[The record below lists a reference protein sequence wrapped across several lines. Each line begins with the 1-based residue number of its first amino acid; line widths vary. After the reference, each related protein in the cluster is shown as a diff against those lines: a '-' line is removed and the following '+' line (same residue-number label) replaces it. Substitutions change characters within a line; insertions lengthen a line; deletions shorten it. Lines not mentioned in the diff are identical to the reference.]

1 MKQIVIAFLLCFC
14 ISLTADA
21 HNLLKPQTWENF
33 EPVWMENF
41 ARDTVQ
47 VIDKGKRKIYILEQ
61 GIMANF
67 YLDDANNVEGIDV
80 HYIHGTPSRYI
91 KGVRQ
96 TIKTIFGKEKKI
108 QSLINEFTKVEPE
121 RFSLHE
127 NGVCLE
133 RLKDPQLGLLFYA
146 TYSEEC
152 PKYTK

>member
-1 MKQIVIAFLLCFC
+1 MKKFVIALLLCLG
-14 ISLTADA
+14 IPLTANA
-21 HNLLKPQTWENF
+21 EKILTPQPWKDF

-47 VIDKGKRKIYILEQ
+47 SIDKGKRKVYVLEQ
-61 GIMANF
+61 GIIASF
-67 YLDDANNVEGIDV
+67 YLDDAKNVEGIDV

-96 TIKTIFGKEKKI
+96 TIKTIFGKDKQI
-108 QSLINEFTKVEPE
+108 QSLINEFTKVEPDK
-121 RFSLHE
+121 FSLYKD
-127 NGVCLE
+127 GVCLE

-146 TYSEEC
+146 SYSEEC